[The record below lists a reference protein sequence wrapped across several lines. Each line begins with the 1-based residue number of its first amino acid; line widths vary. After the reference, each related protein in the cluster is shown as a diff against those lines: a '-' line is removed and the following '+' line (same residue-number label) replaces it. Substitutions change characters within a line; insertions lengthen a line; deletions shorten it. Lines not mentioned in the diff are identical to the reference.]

1 MRRSSSIWGV
11 ILILVGGLFLL
22 KSLGLLGGID
32 PWSFIW
38 PVFLIGFGLWFLLG
52 ATIGRRSIQMEQVSL
67 SLEAAG
73 RAKVRVR
80 HGAGRLQI
88 GSGAGPGEL
97 VSGSFGGGLDHR
109 INRKGDAQEVDMR
122 LPGVPNF
129 FMNWGWGPWTSL
141 DWDFALNGSI
151 PLELDIQTG
160 ASETKLDLTDLLV
173 TDLSVKTGAS
183 STVVTLPTKAGY
195 TGVRIEAGAASIV
208 LRVPENVAARIRVG
222 GALSGVQVDRD
233 RFPRQGGMY
242 QSPDYETAENKAE
255 IHVETGVGSIT
266 VR

>member
-1 MRRSSSIWGV
+1 MRRSSSIWGI

-32 PWSFIW
+32 PWAFIW
-38 PVFLIGFGLWFLLG
+38 PIFLIGFGLWFLLG
-52 ATIGRRSIQMEQVSL
+52 ATVGRRTIQMEQVSL
-67 SLEAAG
+67 PLEGAG

-233 RFPRQGGMY
+233 RFPRQGGVY